1 MAVTAPQVVKE
12 VKGETEVLTAQLQIH
27 AEGPADGNGTVDQPA
42 AYRVMVEN
50 RGSADL
56 QERGRPLPVPVG
68 HAADAGD
75 QRRPAVPGQ
84 CPVDLQGAEEGRGA
98 GAEPHPDDGQ
108 PGARTVHFSARAEKG
123 KEQKD
128 QVKTEFAGVPS
139 LDWDVDAP
147 GVAAVGRPITYR
159 VTVANRGTATG
170 RARLQVDLPPAL
182 DRKSTVPAAG
192 EGIGQNAKEVRFPA
206 YDFPAGKKTTFTIVV
221 TAREAGEAKTIF
233 SLFEEGRPE
242 KREDKV
248 TNVTGADPRSP
259 AGPPPAREPD
269 RTKVGSA
276 PRHGMTTSCLPRA
289 SAARTPSRRPGR
301 TAGRRRTPVPS
312 LGPAG
317 R

>member
-1 MAVTAPQVVKE
+1 MVRCQFPPDMRPTRATSGGQPFRDSVQWIFKDLKKGDVRELTLNLTTA
-12 VKGETEVLTAQLQIH
+12 
-27 AEGPADGNGTVDQPA
+27 
-42 AYRVMVEN
+42 
-50 RGSADL
+50 S
-56 QERGRPLPVPVG
+56 
-68 HAADAGD
+68 
-75 QRRPAVPGQ
+75 
-84 CPVDLQGAEEGRGA
+84 
-98 GAEPHPDDGQ
+98 

-170 RARLQVDLPPAL
+170 RARLQVDLPASL
-182 DRKSTVPAAG
+182 DRKSTIPSSG

-221 TAREAGEAKTIF
+221 EARSAGEAKTIF

-248 TNVTGADPRSP
+248 TNVTGADPRARPARPRP
-259 AGPPPAREPD
+259 AGS
-269 RTKVGSA
+269 TA
-276 PRHGMTTSCLPRA
+276 PRWDPPR
-289 SAARTPSRRPGR
+289 GQ
-301 TAGRRRTPVPS
+301 
-312 LGPAG
+312 
-317 R
+317 

>member
-12 VKGETEVLTAQLQIH
+12 VKGETEVLTAQLQMH
-27 AEGPADGNGTVDQPA
+27 AEGPANGTGTVRQPA
-42 AYRVMVEN
+42 AYRVTVEN

-56 QERGRPLPVPVG
+56 RNVVVRGQFPSDMRPTRATSG
-68 HAADAGD
+68 
-75 QRRPAVPGQ
+75 GQ
-84 CPVDLQGAEEGRGA
+84 PFRDSVQWIFKELKKGEVRELNLALTTA
-98 GAEPHPDDGQ
+98 S

-147 GVAAVGRPITYR
+147 GVAAVGRPITFR

-276 PRHGMTTSCLPRA
+276 PRHG
-289 SAARTPSRRPGR
+289 
-301 TAGRRRTPVPS
+301 
-312 LGPAG
+312 
-317 R
+317 